1 MLFQETRW
9 GQCGVCGGVTCTWVL
24 KQHRGEALC
33 RESRAVR
40 PSRVGLF
47 TNGTDSPVM
56 KPHLSCC
63 SRVAPLHRRGALGRK
78 ETEVCLRKS
87 QGRPQGHQSTITEL
101 DNWQETKGKC
111 QGSSVARPQLGASPL
126 TAWSFQ
132 PPRKP
137 RLSRVLFKHFQNSRG
152 RGVEVSTGETWVTF
166 HRNAVPQ

>member
-1 MLFQETRW
+1 MGAVRCLR
-9 GQCGVCGGVTCTWVL
+9 GGVTWTWVL

-47 TNGTDSPVM
+47 TNGTDSPVI
-56 KPHLSCC
+56 KPHLS
-63 SRVAPLHRRGALGRK
+63 SDGGALGRK

-111 QGSSVARPQLGASPL
+111 QGSLAARPQLA
-126 TAWSFQ
+126 
-132 PPRKP
+132 PPR
-137 RLSRVLFKHFQNSRG
+137 
-152 RGVEVSTGETWVTF
+152 
-166 HRNAVPQ
+166 